1 MAGGGIV
8 PAQQEFNV
16 RVRRALNQL
25 ADVVNSLVG
34 GGELSRTGGAAS
46 GGGGWTILEGDAFT
60 TFTETLTE
68 LVEAVRAEAVGEL
81 DLWRRYFLLLLKAW
95 VETGFPPPAGIPGE
109 VIGLALSED

>member
-46 GGGGWTILEGDAFT
+46 GGAFT